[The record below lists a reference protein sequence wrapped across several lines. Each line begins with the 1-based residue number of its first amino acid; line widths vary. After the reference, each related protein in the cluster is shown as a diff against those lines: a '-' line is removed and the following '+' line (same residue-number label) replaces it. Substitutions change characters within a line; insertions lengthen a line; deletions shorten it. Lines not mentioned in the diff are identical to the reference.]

1 VTRRRREPDP
11 VELLRFIAEH
21 ESLTITIDEFPELG
35 EERIRAALLSLADA
49 PPARPG
55 SSSRPGAIRAI
66 AAAPEPAPAAAPRRA
81 VKAVTQARRVVLNT
95 DGASRGNPGLAG
107 AGWVI
112 SSPDGDVLSE
122 GGAFL
127 GRRTN
132 NEAEYEAVIR
142 GLEAAIGLGAEE
154 VALRS
159 DSELLI
165 KQINGEYQVRNDRIA
180 TLHDRVRELMRRLKR
195 VDARHVRR
203 EQNAGAD
210 AAANAAIDR
219 AQPTA

>member
-1 VTRRRREPDP
+1 MTRRRREPDP

-21 ESLTITIDEFPELG
+21 ESLSITIDEFPELG

-55 SSSRPGAIRAI
+55 ASTRPALAP
-66 AAAPEPAPAAAPRRA
+66 AAEPAPPAPAKRAAG
-81 VKAVTQARRVVLNT
+81 KSARTRVVLNT

-112 SSPDGDVLSE
+112 SSPEGDVLTQ

-142 GLEAAIGLGAEE
+142 GLERALELGAEE

-180 TLHDRVRELMRRLKR
+180 TLHSRVREMMRRLKR

-203 EQNAGAD
+203 EQNSTAD
-210 AAANAAIDR
+210 AMANEAIDR
-219 AQPTA
+219 AP

>member
-21 ESLTITIDEFPELG
+21 ESLSITIDEFPELG
-35 EERIRAALLSLADA
+35 EERIRAALSSLADA
-49 PPARPG
+49 PPSRPG
-55 SSSRPGAIRAI
+55 SSSRPALTRPTP
-66 AAAPEPAPAAAPRRA
+66 AAAPAPAAALERTA
-81 VKAVTQARRVVLNT
+81 KAAQPRVVLNT

-112 SSPDGDVLSE
+112 TSPEGDVLTQ

-142 GLEAAIGLGAEE
+142 GLERALELGAEE

-180 TLHDRVRELMRRLKR
+180 TLHGRVREIMRRLKR

-203 EQNAGAD
+203 EQNSGAD
-210 AAANAAIDR
+210 AMANAAIDK
-219 AQPTA
+219 AP